1 MVQGCCSMT
10 CPGHEMSQNA
20 AGRSKGCL
28 QLSDDRNERWVDVL
42 GGKPSLTPRACCS
55 SPHSPPLSGCAQ
67 VPSFCLFLHPREQW
81 KNQSP
86 VLGRRDAFLSSESQ
100 TISTTGPGIFTGG
113 HILERKKRVSC
124 QLGEWGGEAFLF
136 SSEKLG
142 SHMQAG
148 YFGSSVR
155 ECPQTGPCPKDITQQ

>member
-1 MVQGCCSMT
+1 MVQGCCSTT
-10 CPGHEMSQNA
+10 CPGHERSQNA

-28 QLSDDRNERWVDVL
+28 QLFDDRNERWVDVL
-42 GGKPSLTPRACCS
+42 GGKPALTPLACCS

-113 HILERKKRVSC
+113 HILGGKKGFLASWENGEGKLSFFPLRN
-124 QLGEWGGEAFLF
+124 LGDTC
-136 SSEKLG
+136 KLAILG
-142 SHMQAG
+142 VQ
-148 YFGSSVR
+148 
-155 ECPQTGPCPKDITQQ
+155 